1 MVETIA
7 GNSDSNQDGKQASSE
22 VLEPPL
28 EENRKQMPRGIQNWT
43 RTPPAPAPRCPLQI
57 PWVISGEHTWVTLA
71 ERRRID
77 TGEKDQPH

>member
-28 EENRKQMPRGIQNWT
+28 EENRKQMPRGI
-43 RTPPAPAPRCPLQI
+43 
-57 PWVISGEHTWVTLA
+57 
-71 ERRRID
+71 
-77 TGEKDQPH
+77 